1 MRKIILGTSNQEKIE
16 DLILALKIYSPEFVH
31 DNDRNIVSLRDIE
44 DSGFIINI
52 ANENGYTVEENCM
65 SKLYFYKS
73 ILDKIDEFH
82 GSLLISEDTGL
93 FIRQLDWNPGV
104 HTARFA
110 GDHDFDNLGRKV
122 MELMNGVND
131 RFAFVKS
138 AVGATVIGSG
148 EDSTK
153 MESDVMYGSI
163 SDYIYS
169 GNGFAFD
176 KIFMKESD
184 NITLAEMCNK
194 YKLQRLYIPRFQC
207 INGLM
212 NDRDWLRVIN
222 GSLTF

>member
-1 MRKIILGTSNQEKIE
+1 
-16 DLILALKIYSPEFVH
+16 
-31 DNDRNIVSLRDIE
+31 
-44 DSGFIINI
+44 
-52 ANENGYTVEENCM
+52 
-65 SKLYFYKS
+65 
-73 ILDKIDEFH
+73 
-82 GSLLISEDTGL
+82 
-93 FIRQLDWNPGV
+93 
-104 HTARFA
+104 
-110 GDHDFDNLGRKV
+110 
-122 MELMNGVND
+122 MNGVND

>member
-16 DLILALKIYSPEFVH
+16 DLILALKIYSPEFVQ
-31 DNDRNIVSLRDIE
+31 DNDRNIVSLKDIE
-44 DSGFIINI
+44 DSGFRINV
-52 ANENGYTVEENCM
+52 ASENGYTVEENCM

-110 GDHDFDNLGRKV
+110 GDHDFDKLGKKI

-138 AVGATVIGSG
+138 AVGATVIGCG

-169 GNGFAFD
+169 GNGFSFD
-176 KIFMKESD
+176 KIFIKGSD
-184 NITLAEMCNK
+184 NVTLAEMCNK
-194 YKLQRLYIPRFQC
+194 YKLQRQYIPRFQC
-207 INGLM
+207 INKLM
-212 NDRDWLRVIN
+212 NNGDWLRVMN
-222 GSLTF
+222 STLTF

>member
-1 MRKIILGTSNQEKIE
+1 M
-16 DLILALKIYSPEFVH
+16 H

-44 DSGFIINI
+44 DSGFKIGI

-65 SKLYFYKS
+65 SKLSFYKS
-73 ILDKIDEFH
+73 KLSKIDDFH

-110 GDHDFDNLGRKV
+110 GDHDFDKLGRKV
-122 MELMNGVND
+122 MELMNGVDD

-138 AVGATVIGSG
+138 AVGATIIGCG
-148 EDSTK
+148 EDTTK

-163 SDYIYS
+163 SDYIYN
-169 GNGFAFD
+169 GNGFSFD
-176 KIFMKESD
+176 KIFIKGSD
-184 NITLAEMCNK
+184 NVTLAEICNK
-194 YKLQRLYIPRFQC
+194 YNLQRQYIPRFQC
-207 INGLM
+207 INRLM
-212 NDRDWLRVIN
+212 NNGDWLRVIN

>member
-16 DLILALKIYSPEFVH
+16 DLILALKIYSPEFVQ
-31 DNDRNIVSLRDIE
+31 DNDRNIVSLKDIE

-110 GDHDFDNLGRKV
+110 GDHDFDKLGRKV